1 MKNKNIVILLAS
13 SSVSDIANWIYRISV
28 LTYVVNEYNSAFSS
42 AVVSILM
49 VLPSVILGFWAGK
62 VADVNNKKHIMIISD
77 FIRIVM
83 MVFMVFMS
91 NLGIIIILI
100 VSSAAV
106 FSDVCEDSIVPEL
119 VEKKDLAR
127 LNSVYSFISSG
138 LMIVGP
144 IIGGIVATYLTTI
157 STLVLLIALLSV
169 AVSIRACLNYTS
181 QNRGPSAENTP
192 VSKSFIDIISYARK
206 KPTLFSILSSTGL
219 VSLSAGMLN
228 ALLIIFVYQIL
239 GKDSTDY
246 GVLLSAKGIAMTI
259 SSIFLIGIINKLNN
273 KKLYIAS
280 LAGMGGALLLFSICR
295 IWILSIV
302 IQCINAICNMAFSV
316 TRKTLIQQNCET
328 AFMGRFF
335 GTLVV
340 ISNVASVLSLVIF
353 GSVSDVIGVA
363 ASFQIGALLIIVSSI
378 IAIVAFSREAVKRF
392 R

>member
-28 LTYVVNEYNSAFSS
+28 LTYVVNKYNSAFSS
-42 AVVSILM
+42 SLVSILM

-62 VADVNNKKHIMIISD
+62 VADANNKKHIMIISD
-77 FIRIVM
+77 IIRIAM
-83 MVFMVFMS
+83 MFFMIFMS

-106 FSDVCEDSIVPEL
+106 FADVCEDTIVPEL

-157 STLVLLIALLSV
+157 STLILLITLLTVAVLIRALL
-169 AVSIRACLNYTS
+169 NYSLQKSESSKEIT
-181 QNRGPSAENTP
+181 AA
-192 VSKSFIDIISYARK
+192 SKSFIDIMSYARK
-206 KPTLFSILSSTGL
+206 KPTLLSILSSTGL

-228 ALLIIFVYQIL
+228 ALLIIFVCQIL

-246 GVLLSAKGIAMTI
+246 GVLLSAKGMAMTI
-259 SSIFLIGIINKLNN
+259 ASVFLIGIINKLNN
-273 KKLYIAS
+273 KKLYISS
-280 LAGMGGALLLFSICR
+280 LAGMGFALFFFSICR

-302 IQCINAICNMAFSV
+302 IQCINAICNLAFSV
-316 TRKTLIQQNCET
+316 TRKTLIQQNCDP

-340 ISNVASVLSLVIF
+340 ISNIASVLSLIVF
-353 GSVSDVIGVA
+353 GGVADIIGVA
-363 ASFQIGALLIIVSSI
+363 TSFQIGALLIIASSI
-378 IAIVAFSREAVKRF
+378 IAIIAFNREKVQIE
-392 R
+392 

>member
-28 LTYVVNEYNSAFSS
+28 LTYVVNKYNSAFSS
-42 AVVSILM
+42 SLVSILM

-62 VADVNNKKHIMIISD
+62 VADANNKKHIMIISD
-77 FIRIVM
+77 IIRIAM
-83 MVFMVFMS
+83 MFFMIFMS

-106 FSDVCEDSIVPEL
+106 FADVCEDTIVPEL

-157 STLVLLIALLSV
+157 STLILLITLLTVAVLIRALL
-169 AVSIRACLNYTS
+169 NYSLQKSESSKEIT
-181 QNRGPSAENTP
+181 AA
-192 VSKSFIDIISYARK
+192 SKSFIDIMSYARK
-206 KPTLFSILSSTGL
+206 KPTLLSILSSTGL

-228 ALLIIFVYQIL
+228 ALLIIFVCQIL

-246 GVLLSAKGIAMTI
+246 GVLLSAKGMAMTI
-259 SSIFLIGIINKLNN
+259 ASVFLIGIINKLNN
-273 KKLYIAS
+273 KKLYISS
-280 LAGMGGALLLFSICR
+280 LAGMGFALFFFSICR

-302 IQCINAICNMAFSV
+302 IQCINAICNLAFSV
-316 TRKTLIQQNCET
+316 TRKTLIQQNCDP
-328 AFMGRFF
+328 AFMGRFS

-340 ISNVASVLSLVIF
+340 ISNIASVLSLIVF
-353 GSVSDVIGVA
+353 GGVADIIGVA
-363 ASFQIGALLIIVSSI
+363 TSFQIGALLIIASSI
-378 IAIVAFSREAVKRF
+378 IAIIAFNREKVQIE
-392 R
+392 